1 MDPQQRIYLTT
12 KDTTQ
17 QNLATIILE
26 KSHTNAKT
34 ESRPPC
40 VVVNL
45 IHIAIQCKS
54 ARLEAQ
60 RRVCK
65 KRRVSISRVG
75 ERRAM
80 TQRRR
85 VGRAALGHV
94 CAHGMAVT

>member
-1 MDPQQRIYLTT
+1 MDPQQRIHLDDKEYSTEFGHH
-12 KDTTQ
+12 
-17 QNLATIILE
+17 NSGEI
-26 KSHTNAKT
+26 HTNAKT

-60 RRVCK
+60 RRVWR

-94 CAHGMAVT
+94 CAHGLAVT